1 MNPIVEL
8 CARKCEEMYY
18 KSEWHSDYRHAANLC
33 AAAIRAIPE
42 SEIAAVA
49 GEPTDDYITRNPAP
63 HAAQGA
69 PSPMREFTTAP
80 IVPEGMKLVPMDS
93 TDCIICKKKANPWTA
108 QIVPEKGLICV
119 YCCDLEDAQETAP
132 SAPAAQEGIVMVPQH
147 PTSDQMQAG
156 RDEWLT
162 IKEQPDI
169 MSIEMKC
176 LRIYKAM
183 LAAYGEKKT

>member
-1 MNPIVEL
+1 MTNPIVEL
-8 CARKCEEMYY
+8 CAAELQE
-18 KSEWHSDYRHAANLC
+18 SEWWQHVPACYRKALLNSILT
-33 AAAIRAIPE
+33 IPE

-49 GEPTDDYITRNPAP
+49 GDPIQSKFWQHEETGRMCNSLDKPGPRWIEVMFKGN
-63 HAAQGA
+63 
-69 PSPMREFTTAP
+69 PSPAAP
-80 IVPEGMKLVPMDS
+80 VAPEGMKL
-93 TDCIICKKKANPWTA
+93 
-108 QIVPEKGLICV
+108 
-119 YCCDLEDAQETAP
+119 
-132 SAPAAQEGIVMVPQH
+132 VPQH

-183 LAAYGEKKT
+183 LAACGEPGI